1 MIVKLN
7 LSFRI
12 INDENFRKL
21 FLTLRFQLIISHRT
35 KLVKMIFNDYNA
47 VRKTIKIR
55 FKKSNRVSVALNE

>member
-12 INDENFRKL
+12 IDDKDFRKL
-21 FLTLRFQLIISHRT
+21 FLTLRPQLIISHRT

-47 VRKTIKIR
+47 VRETIKIR
-55 FKKSNRVSVALNE
+55 FKKSNRVFVALNE

>member
-12 INDENFRKL
+12 IDDEDFRKL
-21 FLTLRFQLIISHRT
+21 FFTFRFQLIIFHRT

-47 VRKTIKIR
+47 VRKTIKIK